1 MLPKITRPFCM
12 EEKMKS
18 RTKYISLV
26 ILVILAL
33 GLAACERSATQAPQE
48 PLPTAESPGMEDL
61 AQMLQTPEAGGEA
74 EIVDVP
80 ENGELPFDPLAPME
94 GEQPAEDGQ
103 PTGEEA
109 QPTVEE
115 PAPAVNAPQAFTE
128 PPRPGSYTLRKGE
141 FPYCIARRFNVAP
154 SELMSQ
160 NGLSAAQS
168 RSLQPGLV
176 LQIPQTGNPFP
187 GPRALQQHPVGY
199 IVQSGDT
206 IHSIAC
212 KFGDVYPEHIAANNG
227 LVENQ
232 SLIVGETLNIP

>member
-1 MLPKITRPFCM
+1 
-12 EEKMKS
+12 MKS

-48 PLPTAESPGMEDL
+48 PLPTAESPGMDEL
-61 AQMLQTPEAGGEA
+61 AQMLQTPQAEGET

-109 QPTVEE
+109 QPAVEE
-115 PAPAVNAPQAFTE
+115 PAPAVSAPQAFTE
-128 PPRPGSYTLRKGE
+128 PPRPVSYTLRKGE
-141 FPYCIARRFNVAP
+141 FPYCIARRFNIAP

-206 IHSIAC
+206 IYSIAC